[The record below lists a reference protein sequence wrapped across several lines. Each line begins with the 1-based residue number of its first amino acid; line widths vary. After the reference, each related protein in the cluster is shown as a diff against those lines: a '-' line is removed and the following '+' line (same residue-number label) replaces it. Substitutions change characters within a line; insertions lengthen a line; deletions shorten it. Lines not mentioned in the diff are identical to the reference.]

1 MSPGPLPAPSPA
13 PRPRRPRADGR
24 GGVRHRVGILPGR
37 RLSDRGGQA
46 VARAIPGTL
55 ALPHPYGR
63 LQFGADL
70 DLFFRTMIGTGA
82 NPNVAAAIVIG
93 IEPAWTERIASGIAE
108 TGKPVAQFS
117 IERHGDL
124 RVLEMAAR
132 RAAQMMQDASEI
144 TRVPIERG
152 ELLMSIKCGESDT
165 TSGLGANPATSQV
178 VDRHIAAGGTV
189 LFGETTELTGG
200 EHLIAARCATDEV
213 RGKFQQFFD
222 DYLAMVERTGA
233 NLLGSQPTQ
242 GNIRGGLST
251 IEEKA
256 LGNIEKTGTAPVVD
270 ALAPG
275 ERPTVAGLNFMD
287 TSCAAAEF
295 ITLTA
300 AAGAVIHLFP
310 TGQGNVVG
318 HPVEPVIKLSAN
330 PVTVSTMSEHIDL
343 DVSGLLNLEYSL
355 TEAGDR
361 LENLIDRT
369 VNGRLTCAEALG
381 HREFAL
387 TRLYPSA

>member
-1 MSPGPLPAPSPA
+1 MAQQRLTGY
-13 PRPRRPRADGR
+13 RRADGR
-24 GGVRHRVGILPGR
+24 VGIRNHVLIIPVDD
-37 RLSDRGGQA
+37 LSNA
-46 VARAIPGTL
+46 VAESVARAIPGTL

-70 DLFFRTMIGTGA
+70 DLFFQTMIGTGA

-93 IEPAWTERIASGIAE
+93 IEPSWTERMASGIAE

-132 RAAQMMQDASEI
+132 AAARMMQDASEI
-144 TRVPIERG
+144 SRVPVERG

-165 TSGLGANPATSQV
+165 TSGLGSNPATSQA

-189 LFGETTELTGG
+189 IFGETTELTGG

-213 RGKFQQFFD
+213 RKKFQRFFD
-222 DYLAMVERTGA
+222 DYLAMIERTGA

-256 LGNIEKTGTAPVVD
+256 LGNIEKTGTTPVVD

-275 ERPTVAGLNFMD
+275 ERPTVPGLNFID

-330 PVTVSTMSEHIDL
+330 PVTVATMSEHIDL

-361 LENLIDRT
+361 LENVIDRT
-369 VNGRLTCAEALG
+369 VNGRLTCAESLG

>member
-1 MSPGPLPAPSPA
+1 MAEKHLTGY
-13 PRPRRPRADGR
+13 RRADGR
-24 GGVRHRVGILPGR
+24 VGIRNHVLILPVDD
-37 RLSDRGGQA
+37 LSNA
-46 VARAIPGTL
+46 AAESVARAIPGTL

-70 DLFFRTMIGTGA
+70 DLFFQTMIGTGA
-82 NPNVAAAIVIG
+82 NPNVAAVVVIG
-93 IEPAWTERIASGIAE
+93 IEPTWTERIASGIAE
-108 TGKPVAQFS
+108 TGRPVAQFS

-124 RVLEMAAR
+124 RILEMAGR
-132 RAAQMMQDASEI
+132 RAAQLLQDASELS
-144 TRVPIERG
+144 RVPVERG

-165 TSGLGANPATSQV
+165 TSGLGANPATSV
-178 VDRHIAAGGTV
+178 TVDRHIAAGGTV
-189 LFGETTELTGG
+189 IFGETTELTGG
-200 EHLIAARCATDEV
+200 EHLIAERCATDEV
-213 RGKFQQFFD
+213 RKKFQGFFD
-222 DYLAMVERTGA
+222 DYFALVERTGA

-256 LGNIEKTGTAPVVD
+256 LGNIQKTGTGPVVD
-270 ALAPG
+270 ALAPA
-275 ERPTVAGLNFMD
+275 ERPTRAGLNFMD

-318 HPVEPVIKLSAN
+318 HPVEPVIKITAN
-330 PVTVSTMSEHIDL
+330 PLTRSTMSEHIDV
-343 DVSGLLNLEYSL
+343 DVSGLLQLDYDL
-355 TEAGDR
+355 AAAGDR
-361 LENLIDRT
+361 LEAVIDRT
-369 VNGRLTCAEALG
+369 INGRLTCAEALG

-387 TRLYPSA
+387 TRLHPSA

>member
-1 MSPGPLPAPSPA
+1 VAEERLTGY
-13 PRPRRPRADGR
+13 RRADGR
-24 GGVRHRVGILPGR
+24 AGIRNHVVILPVDD
-37 RLSDRGGQA
+37 LSNA
-46 VARAIPGTL
+46 VAESVARAIPYAL
-55 ALPHPYGR
+55 AIPHPYGR

-70 DLFFRTMIGTGA
+70 DLFFQTMIGTGA
-82 NPNVAAAIVIG
+82 NPNVAAAVVIG
-93 IEPAWTERIASGIAE
+93 IEPAWTERIADGIAA

-124 RVLEMAAR
+124 RVLELAAR
-132 RAAQMMQDASEI
+132 RAAQLVQDASEL
-144 TRVPIERG
+144 TRVPVERG

-165 TSGLGANPATSQV
+165 TSGLGANPATAQA

-189 LFGETTELTGG
+189 IFGETTELTGG
-200 EHLIAARCATDEV
+200 EHLIAQRCATDEV
-213 RGKFQQFFD
+213 RKKFQAFFD
-222 DYLAMVERTGA
+222 GYFALVERTGA

-256 LGNIEKTGTAPVVD
+256 LGNIQKTGTAPVVD
-270 ALAPG
+270 ALAPA
-275 ERPTVAGLNFMD
+275 EQPTRAGLNFMD

-318 HPVEPVIKLSAN
+318 HPVEPVIKISAN
-330 PVTVSTMSEHIDL
+330 PLTLATMSEHIDV
-343 DVSGLLNLEYSL
+343 DVSGLLQLEYGL
-355 TEAGDR
+355 AATGDR
-361 LENLIDRT
+361 LEQVIDRT
-369 VNGRLTCAEALG
+369 VNGRLTCAEVLG

-387 TRLYPSA
+387 TRLHPSA

>member
-1 MSPGPLPAPSPA
+1 VAEKRLTGY
-13 PRPRRPRADGR
+13 RRADGR
-24 GGVRHRVGILPGR
+24 VGIRNHVLILPVDD
-37 RLSDRGGQA
+37 LSNA
-46 VARAIPGTL
+46 AAESVARAIPGTL

-70 DLFFRTMIGTGA
+70 DLFFQTMIGTGA
-82 NPNVAAAIVIG
+82 NPNVAAVVVIG
-93 IEPAWTERIASGIAE
+93 IEPTWTERIATGIAE

-124 RVLEMAAR
+124 RILEMAGR
-132 RAAQMMQDASEI
+132 RAAQLLQDASELS
-144 TRVPIERG
+144 RVPVERG

-165 TSGLGANPATSQV
+165 TSGLGANPATSEA

-189 LFGETTELTGG
+189 IFGETTELTGG
-200 EHLIAARCATDEV
+200 EHLIAERCATDEV
-213 RGKFQQFFD
+213 RKKFQGFFD
-222 DYLAMVERTGA
+222 DYFALVERTGA

-242 GNIRGGLST
+242 GNIQ
-251 IEEKA
+251 
-256 LGNIEKTGTAPVVD
+256 KTGTTPVVD
-270 ALAPG
+270 ALAPA
-275 ERPTVAGLNFMD
+275 ERPTQAGLNFMD

-318 HPVEPVIKLSAN
+318 HPVEPVIKITAN
-330 PVTVSTMSEHIDL
+330 PLTQSTMSEHIDV
-343 DVSGLLNLEYSL
+343 DVSGLLQLDYDL
-355 TEAGDR
+355 AAAGDR
-361 LENLIDRT
+361 LEDVIDRT
-369 VNGRLTCAEALG
+369 INGRLTCAEALG

-387 TRLYPSA
+387 TRLHQSA

>member
-1 MSPGPLPAPSPA
+1 VAQQRLTGY
-13 PRPRRPRADGR
+13 RRADGR
-24 GGVRHRVGILPGR
+24 VGIRNHVLIIPVDD
-37 RLSDRGGQA
+37 LSNA
-46 VARAIPGTL
+46 VAESVARAIPGTL

-70 DLFFRTMIGTGA
+70 DLFFQTMIGTGA

-93 IEPAWTERIASGIAE
+93 IEPSWTERMASGIAE

-132 RAAQMMQDASEI
+132 AAARMMQDASEI
-144 TRVPIERG
+144 SRVPVERG

-165 TSGLGANPATSQV
+165 TSGLGSNPATSQA

-189 LFGETTELTGG
+189 IFGETTELTGG

-213 RGKFQQFFD
+213 RKKFQRFFD
-222 DYLAMVERTGA
+222 DYLAMIERTGA

-256 LGNIEKTGTAPVVD
+256 LGNIEKTGTTPVVD

-275 ERPTVAGLNFMD
+275 ERPTVPGLNFID

-330 PVTVSTMSEHIDL
+330 PVTVATMSEHIDL

-361 LENLIDRT
+361 LENVIDRT
-369 VNGRLTCAEALG
+369 VNGRLTCAESLG

>member
-1 MSPGPLPAPSPA
+1 MAHQRLTGY
-13 PRPRRPRADGR
+13 RRADGR
-24 GGVRHRVGILPGR
+24 VGIRNHVLIIPVDD
-37 RLSDRGGQA
+37 LSNA
-46 VARAIPGTL
+46 VSESAARAVPGAL

-70 DLFFRTMIGTGA
+70 ELFFRTLIGTGA

-117 IERHGDL
+117 IERNGDL

-132 RAAQMMQDASEI
+132 RAAQMMQDASELV
-144 TRVPIERG
+144 REPIERG

-165 TSGLGANPATSQV
+165 TSGLGANPATSQA

-189 LFGETTELTGG
+189 IFGETTELTGG

-213 RGKFQQFFD
+213 REKFQRFYD
-222 DYLAMVERTGA
+222 DYVAMVERTGA

-256 LGNIEKTGTAPVVD
+256 LGNIEKTGTFPVVD

-275 ERPTVAGLNFMD
+275 ERPTVPGLNFMD

-318 HPVEPVIKLSAN
+318 HPVEPVIKISAN
-330 PVTVSTMSEHIDL
+330 PVTVATMSEHIDV
-343 DVSGLLNLEYSL
+343 DVSGLLSLDYSL
-355 TEAGDR
+355 AEAGDR
-361 LENLIDRT
+361 LENVIDRT
-369 VNGRLTCAEALG
+369 INGRLTCAEVLG
-381 HREFAL
+381 HREFAP
-387 TRLYPSA
+387 TRLFPSA